1 MKNTYLYLA
10 ILIVLATVAY
20 FVLTNKSDST
30 FDGEDG
36 NFAVENTDDIYK
48 IFIANQQRQTATLT
62 RKDSYWEYTNADG
75 EIYKARPAAIKLL
88 LETMEKISVRYVV
101 QESAVPMAIQDL
113 QVNGKKV
120 ELYDKKGNR
129 FKTYYVGGASN
140 DMQGTFMMMEN
151 SNNPYVTHLQFWE
164 GFLTDRY
171 LTAERDWR
179 DKTVFGY
186 KSSDIK
192 SLTIDYPKQ
201 QGSSFK
207 LTQIKEGKFEVE
219 PLYPTTA
226 VIQKPVI
233 DQKALAYLYSYERLI
248 AEAIESE
255 NPNLIGIINRVP
267 FCTVSITQNDG
278 IQKIVKF
285 IPVVEEVE
293 EDEDQTKTRP
303 KIQRYFAFVNGNEDV
318 FLVQH
323 LLFSKIFWGYD
334 FFFETNAID

>member
-10 ILIVLATVAY
+10 ILIILATIAY

-30 FDGEDG
+30 LDGEDG

-62 RKDSYWEYTNADG
+62 RKDGFWEYKNAAG
-75 EIYKARPAAIKLL
+75 ETFKARPAAIKLL
-88 LETMEKISVRYVV
+88 LETMEKVRVRYMV
-101 QESAVPMAIQDL
+101 QEAAVPMAIKDL

-120 ELYDKKGNR
+120 ELYDKKGKR

-171 LTAERDWR
+171 LIAEKDWR

-186 KSSDIK
+186 KSSEIK
-192 SLTIDYPKQ
+192 SVEVDYPKQ
-201 QGSSFK
+201 QSSAFK
-207 LTQIKEGKFEVE
+207 LTQIKDGKFEIK

-226 VIQKPVI
+226 VIQKPII
-233 DQKALAYLYSYERLI
+233 DQKALAYLYNYERLI

-255 NPNLIGIINRVP
+255 NPNLVGITNRIP
-267 FCTVSITQNDG
+267 FCTVTITQNDG
-278 IQKIVKF
+278 IQKMVKF

-293 EDEDQTKTRP
+293 VEADQSKTRP
-303 KIQRYFAFVNGNEDV
+303 QIQRYFAFVNGNEDV

-334 FFFETNAID
+334 FFFDAN